1 MSSSESE
8 GKVAA
13 ARNVGKLL
21 GVEIIDSTGSTV
33 TRESWTNVLASLYLN
48 GTGVGK
54 KYRKLTKGEAAAAVG
69 AILGVETTTSGGS
82 TVTEDSW
89 KNVLQELKKRH
100 NKS

>member
-1 MSSSESE
+1 MPSSESE

-48 GTGVGK
+48 GTGVGN

-100 NKS
+100 SKS